1 MKPTQILTTLS
12 SLALLLLGG
21 AAGASERLDDGKRT
35 YEKVCSSCHETG
47 VEGAPIVGNKEDWS
61 GRSDLWE
68 AVLVEHAEKGFVK
81 MPAKGNAEYA
91 TDYDVS
97 AAAEYMLTLTHPEM
111 GHD

>member
-1 MKPTQILTTLS
+1 MKPMQILTTLS
-12 SLALLLLGG
+12 GLALLFVVG
-21 AAGASERLDDGKRT
+21 ASGASERLDDGKRT

-47 VEGAPIVGNKEDWS
+47 VEGAPIVGNKADWS

-68 AVLVEHAEKGFVK
+68 AVLVEHAEKGFVR

-111 GHD
+111 SHD

>member
-1 MKPTQILTTLS
+1 MKPMQIVTILS
-12 SLALLLLGG
+12 GLALLFLTGT
-21 AAGASERLDDGKRT
+21 AGASERLDDGKRM

-61 GRSDLWE
+61 DRSDLWE

-91 TDYDVS
+91 SDYDVS

-111 GHD
+111 KHD